1 MNIKMLL
8 DLKTP
13 IERRI
18 ESFCD
23 RFPLLS
29 MVLLQL
35 VFGAGLIACVS
46 LIALAGGGIIWVFY
60 RLVGVM

>member
-1 MNIKMLL
+1 MTVKMPL

-13 IERRI
+13 MERRI

-29 MVLLQL
+29 MLLLQL
-35 VFGAGLIACVS
+35 VFGVGLVACVS
-46 LIALAGGGIIWVFY
+46 VIALAGGSIIWIFY
-60 RLVGVM
+60 RLLDVM